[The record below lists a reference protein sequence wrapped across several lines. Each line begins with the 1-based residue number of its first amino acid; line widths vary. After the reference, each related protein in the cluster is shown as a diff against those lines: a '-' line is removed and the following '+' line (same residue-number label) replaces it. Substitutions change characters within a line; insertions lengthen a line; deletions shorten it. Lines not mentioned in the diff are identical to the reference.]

1 LARWYIRFPRLR
13 MRRRSLLG
21 TVIAVTVR
29 VYVCTFILMMNMI
42 VVPIAGTVALV
53 RSARA
58 SP

>member
-1 LARWYIRFPRLR
+1 

-21 TVIAVTVR
+21 TVIAVTVW
-29 VYVCTFILMMNMI
+29 VYVCTFILMINMI

-58 SP
+58 SR